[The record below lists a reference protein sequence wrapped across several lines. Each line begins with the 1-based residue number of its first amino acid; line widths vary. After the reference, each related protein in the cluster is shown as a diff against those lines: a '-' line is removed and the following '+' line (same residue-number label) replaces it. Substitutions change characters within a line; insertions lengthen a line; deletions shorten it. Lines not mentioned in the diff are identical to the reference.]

1 MSEGLKRALK
11 CWLVI
16 GVIAGASVFVRA
28 QLPVRPRMT
37 SQPPGAGESAST
49 VLRPDPTYRLGPE
62 DVLEI
67 KVFNRPQLSR
77 ESVRIDERGMIQMPL
92 IDRELQASCRTAAE
106 LSKEIAA
113 RYAKYIRNPQVD
125 VFVKE
130 FQSQPVAVVGAV
142 NTPGRFQLRRPI
154 RLLDLLA
161 FAGGPTDRGGR
172 QVQVVHSNG
181 TGCVADEGEA
191 AALIE
196 ETFSAFDLRDT
207 LRGDPKANPFVR
219 PGDVVTVPEAEQAF
233 VVGNVVNPTT
243 IPLKETVTITQAI
256 AMAGGTMPDTKSD
269 GVRIVRQSEGG
280 KNVIVVDLKAIATRR
295 SEDIPLLA
303 NDVVEVPVSGGKRFL
318 RTLTGAI
325 LPSTRRLPIRVIP

>member
-1 MSEGLKRALK
+1 MSVSSKSTFECAI
-11 CWLVI
+11 VI
-16 GVIAGASVFVRA
+16 GVLAVASVFVRA
-28 QLPVRPRMT
+28 QQPMRPRMA
-37 SQPPGAGESAST
+37 SQLPGASESASA
-49 VLRPDPTYRLGPE
+49 VSRSDPTYRLGPE

-77 ESVRIDERGMIQMPL
+77 DSVRIDERGMIQMPL

-106 LSKEIAA
+106 LSKDIAA

-142 NTPGRFQLRRPI
+142 NSPGRFQLRRPI

-161 FAGGPTDRGGR
+161 FAGGPTERGGR

-181 TGCVADEGEA
+181 TGCSVGDAEA
-191 AALIE
+191 TEINE

-207 LRGDPKANPFVR
+207 LRGDPKANPLVR

-233 VVGNVVNPTT
+233 VVGNVVNPTA
-243 IPLKETVTITQAI
+243 IPLRETVTITQAI

-269 GVRIVRQSEGG
+269 GVRIVRQSEAG

-295 SEDIPLLA
+295 SADIPLLA